1 MQENDFMC
9 AQCGLECPRK
19 IAGQFLVKRAIRQ
32 ECLKYTS
39 YKAKYHIDLATAN
52 SSHAGGS
59 DGQAQFLP
67 SVGSEFGGRKWRN
80 TVAINVLVVDD
91 EEDLRGLLVD
101 ALRANGYCASS
112 AKDGRE
118 ALEMLRFLAYDMVVL
133 DFHMPGMDGLKLMS
147 HIKCLY
153 PETLTILMTAEA
165 LPELALE
172 ARRRG
177 AFDVIFKPFKYTQL
191 LSVLKR
197 GLRCHENNEK
207 KRRYDSLMTE

>member
-1 MQENDFMC
+1 MHEGQVIC
-9 AQCGLECPRK
+9 TQRGLECPMINAVRFP
-19 IAGQFLVKRAIRQ
+19 AKRATHQ
-32 ECLKYTS
+32 ECLNYGS
-39 YKAKYHIDLATAN
+39 YKVKYDIDLTI
-52 SSHAGGS
+52 SSSSGTTPLR
-59 DGQAQFLP
+59 GQAQFLP
-67 SVGSEFGGRKWRN
+67 NSVGEFGGRKWRN
-80 TVAINVLVVDD
+80 TLAINVLVVDD

-101 ALRANGYCASS
+101 ALCANGYCASS

-153 PETLTILMTAEA
+153 PKTLTILMTAEA

-197 GLRCHENNEK
+197 GLDCHQNSEK